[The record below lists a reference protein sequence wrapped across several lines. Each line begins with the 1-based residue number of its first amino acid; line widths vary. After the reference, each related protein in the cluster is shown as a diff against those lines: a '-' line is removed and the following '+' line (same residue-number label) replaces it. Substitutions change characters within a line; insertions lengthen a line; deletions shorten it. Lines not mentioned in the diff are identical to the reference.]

1 MTLTKNLRASANH
14 RRSSALKLAS
24 TVEVVAFDGYG
35 TVIDF
40 TEPDFIVTMAEICAA
55 QGLEADAAE
64 MWRRFLRASY
74 LMRSEHHA
82 DPVYK
87 RYDRAWADQFEYV
100 FKRMRLAG
108 DPWAAAMQFKAALA
122 GAPAFA
128 DAQPAIDALRPHYR
142 LALLSNADDDF
153 LTECLARN
161 ELHFETVVTSEQAEA
176 IKPNPAI
183 FQFLARKLDVEPG
196 NVLYAGDNPIPD
208 VIGPHRAGMM
218 SAWVNRAGMR
228 KPRNVPQPDV
238 RVRSLEGLV
247 GVLIPEVDQTQ
258 MAQMTRR

>member
-1 MTLTKNLRASANH
+1 
-14 RRSSALKLAS
+14 LKGAP
-24 TVEVVAFDGYG
+24 TIEVVALDAYG
-35 TVIDF
+35 TVINF
-40 TEPDFIVTMAEICAA
+40 TEPDFIVTMAEICAE

-64 MWRRFLRASY
+64 LWRRFLRASY

-100 FKRMRLAG
+100 FKRLRLAG
-108 DPWAAAMQFKAALA
+108 DPWEAALQFKAALA
-122 GAPAFA
+122 GADAFA

-161 ELHFETVVTSEQAEA
+161 GLRFETVVTSEQAEA

-183 FQFLARKLDVEPG
+183 FHYLADKLGVAPE

-208 VIGPHRAGMM
+208 VLGPVRAGMK
-218 SAWVNRAGMR
+218 SVWVNRNGMR

-238 RVRSLEGLV
+238 RVGSLEELASL
-247 GVLIPEVDQTQ
+247 LIDARE
-258 MAQMTRR
+258 RR

>member
-1 MTLTKNLRASANH
+1 
-14 RRSSALKLAS
+14 
-24 TVEVVAFDGYG
+24 
-35 TVIDF
+35 
-40 TEPDFIVTMAEICAA
+40 MAEICAA

-64 MWRRFLRASY
+64 LWRRFLRASY
-74 LMRSEHHA
+74 LMRSEHHH

-100 FKRMRLAG
+100 FKRMKLDG
-108 DPWAAAMQFKAALA
+108 DAWAAALQFKAALA

-161 ELHFETVVTSEQAEA
+161 ELRFDTVVTSEQAEA

-183 FQFLARKLDVEPG
+183 FHYLARKLGVPVG
-196 NVLYAGDNPIPD
+196 KVLYAGDNPIPD
-208 VIGPHRAGMM
+208 VLGPVRAGMKC
-218 SAWVNRAGMR
+218 AWVNRSGIR
-228 KPRNVPQPDV
+228 KPRNVPQPDM
-238 RVRSLEGLV
+238 RVRSLEELV
-247 GVLIPEVDQTQ
+247 GLLLREQQTQ
-258 MAQMTRR
+258 IAQMARR

>member
-1 MTLTKNLRASANH
+1 
-14 RRSSALKLAS
+14 
-24 TVEVVAFDGYG
+24 VVAFDGYG

-40 TEPDFIVTMAEICAA
+40 TETDFIVTMAEICAA
-55 QGLEADAAE
+55 QGLEADAADL
-64 MWRRFLRASY
+64 WRRFLRASY

-108 DPWAAAMQFKAALA
+108 DPWAAALQFKAALA
-122 GAPAFA
+122 GASAFP
-128 DAQPAIDALRPHYR
+128 DAQPAIGALRPHYR

-153 LTECLARN
+153 LGECLARN
-161 ELHFETVVTSEQAEA
+161 ELRFDIVVTSEQAEA

-183 FQFLARKLDVEPG
+183 FEYLARELNVAPA

-208 VIGPHRAGMM
+208 VLGPVRAGMM
-218 SAWVNRAGMR
+218 SAWVNRNGVR

-238 RVRSLEGLV
+238 RVRSLEELV
-247 GVLIPEVDQTQ
+247 GLLVPAEQLPITP
-258 MAQMTRR
+258 MARR